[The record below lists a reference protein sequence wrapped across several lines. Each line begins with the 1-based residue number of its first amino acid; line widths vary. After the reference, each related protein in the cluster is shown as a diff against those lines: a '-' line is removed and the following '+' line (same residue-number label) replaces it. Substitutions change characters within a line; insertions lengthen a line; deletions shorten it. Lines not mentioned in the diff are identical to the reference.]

1 MKLIR
6 HVASFFNVDGAAGAD
21 SSRNL
26 DRGSCWSKIKMNKQW
41 YESLQYLYL
50 FGKGMVVLQIK
61 LRRVNFR
68 ARKKSGS
75 KYHN

>member
-26 DRGSCWSKIKMNKQW
+26 DKSKNKGGLAGLKLK